1 MICTLHSSFSY
12 GFRMSN
18 QNEETDSFV
27 ETEQS
32 SKAQGTSDET
42 SEKKKDKQEKRK
54 GVLKSEQLTE
64 FKFLKEY
71 KPDKSQATCKACNS
85 QFNILVFIFFFL
97 LKYILR
103 R

>member
-1 MICTLHSSFSY
+1 
-12 GFRMSN
+12 MSN

-54 GVLKSEQLTE
+54 GVLKSE
-64 FKFLKEY
+64 
-71 KPDKSQATCKACNS
+71 
-85 QFNILVFIFFFL
+85 
-97 LKYILR
+97 
-103 R
+103 